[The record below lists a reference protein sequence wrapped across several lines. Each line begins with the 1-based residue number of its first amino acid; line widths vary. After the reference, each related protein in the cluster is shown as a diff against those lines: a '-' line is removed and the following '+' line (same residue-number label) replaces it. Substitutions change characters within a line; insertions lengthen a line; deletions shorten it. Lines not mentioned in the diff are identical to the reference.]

1 MAAQLN
7 GFPACTNICTCL
19 GERQAVQGQSMIGK
33 TACLAALAVIA
44 APLPAL
50 AQLNV
55 PARIVHST
63 RQIDLA
69 SDGTATIAA
78 HVETKILNQTGVSVL
93 GQTKITYREMLEELE
108 IKQAYTL
115 KPDGQKIMVR
125 PEAIIVQQAPAPQN
139 APQMDDSKQKVII
152 YPSVEIGDVLVL
164 DTVTKVK
171 PVLAGGY
178 MYDTLFP
185 AALAIDDA
193 NITVSAPRAM
203 ALAVENRMLEV
214 ANGGDRDRQTL
225 TLHYEHA
232 QADLNPK
239 GQSPFDIA
247 PRLSLSTFKTYDA
260 LASAYAREALPAME
274 VTPAIQAKADQITQ
288 GAKDR
293 RGQAH
298 KIYDWVSAHVRYVA
312 LEFGRG
318 GIIPHTA
325 DSVLVNGYGDCKDH
339 AVLFAAMLRAKGIAA
354 NLVILNGSDVHTLAK
369 VPTIAPF
376 NHMITWLPEFHLY
389 ADTTAGK
396 VTPFGFLPEP
406 EYGKPVMH
414 IDDHSGALHQTPLND
429 AHNSSVTYK
438 QTVVSDEAGHIVSNS
453 EFSAKGDFVM
463 PLRMLGQ
470 VAQGQ
475 DSAKLAE
482 AILKKSNTPRA
493 TGTLTLPTDDFGAS
507 DSYNVVAS
515 YSTPGAIHS
524 LVEGTNVGL
533 QDNLRPLSPF
543 STAFFGPLISDKA
556 ADTPAGSC
564 FNGHASDEETLQFPA
579 SRKLVKLPADT
590 KLSSSHIDYISHW
603 TSDAGSVT
611 VHRELTTHFEQNFC
625 TGPARAEMASL
636 MERLK
641 DDLNTTFS
649 IPRIEAEAEK
659 PSP

>member
-1 MAAQLN
+1 
-7 GFPACTNICTCL
+7 
-19 GERQAVQGQSMIGK
+19 MIGK
-33 TACLAALAVIA
+33 TACFALLAIIA
-44 APLPAL
+44 APLPAS
-50 AQLNV
+50 AQLNA
-55 PARIVHST
+55 PARIQHST

-69 SDGTATIAA
+69 SDGTATITS
-78 HVETKILNQTGVSVL
+78 HVETKILTQTGVSML
-93 GQTKITYREMLEELE
+93 GQVKLTYREILDELD

-152 YPSVEIGDVLVL
+152 FPNVEIGDVLVQ
-164 DTVTKVK
+164 DTVVKTK
-171 PVLAGGY
+171 PILAGYY

-193 NITVSAPRAM
+193 NLTISAPRTM
-203 ALAVENRMLEV
+203 PLTVENKMLEV
-214 ANGGDRDRQTL
+214 AKGGDSDHQTL

-232 QADLNPK
+232 QADSAPK
-239 GQSPFDIA
+239 GQSSFDIA
-247 PRLSLSTFKTYDA
+247 PRLSFSTFKTYDA
-260 LASAYAREALPAME
+260 LADVYAREALPTME

-293 RGQAH
+293 REQAH
-298 KIYDWVSAHVRYVA
+298 KIYDWVSMHVRYVA

-325 DSVLVNGYGDCKDH
+325 DSVLANGYGDCKDH
-339 AVLFAAMLRAKGIAA
+339 AVLFAAMLKAKGIAA
-354 NLVILNGSDVHTLAK
+354 NLVILNATDIHTLAK

-376 NHMITWLPEFHLY
+376 NHVITWLPEFHLY

-396 VTPFGFLPEP
+396 VAPFGFLPES

-414 IDDHSGALHQTPLND
+414 IGDRSGALHQTPLND
-429 AHNSSVTYK
+429 AHNSSVVYK
-438 QTVVSDEAGHIVSNS
+438 LTVVSDETGHIISNS
-453 EFSAKGDFVM
+453 EFSAKGDFVV
-463 PLRMLGQ
+463 PLRAIGQ

-482 AILKKSNTPRA
+482 VILKKSNTPRA
-493 TGTLTLPTDDFGAS
+493 TGTLTLPIDDLGAT

-515 YSTPGAIHS
+515 YNTPGAVHS

-543 STAFFGPLISDKA
+543 STVFFGSLISDRV
-556 ADTPAGSC
+556 ADIPAGSC
-564 FNGHASDEETLQFPA
+564 FNGHAVDEETLQFPVT
-579 SRKLVKLPADT
+579 RKLVKLPVDT
-590 KLSSSHIDYISHW
+590 KLNSSHINYFSHW
-603 TSDAGSVT
+603 TSDTGSIT
-611 VHRELTTHFEQNFC
+611 VHRDLTTHFEQNFC
-625 TGPARAEMASL
+625 TGPARVEMTAL
-636 MERLK
+636 ADRLR
-641 DDLNTTFS
+641 DDLSTTFS
-649 IPRIEAEAEK
+649 IPRIEAEASK